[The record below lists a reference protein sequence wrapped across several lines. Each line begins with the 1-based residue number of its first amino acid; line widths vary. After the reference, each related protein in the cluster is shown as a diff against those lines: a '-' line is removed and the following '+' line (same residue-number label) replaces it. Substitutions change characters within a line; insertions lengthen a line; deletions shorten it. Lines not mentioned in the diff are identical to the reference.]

1 MTNSRRVTTGSMIG
15 WAASSPSASSRR
27 TAEGG
32 STGKL
37 REDRG
42 NHRQCIDLHVRLNL
56 EVALFGG
63 GLEQLPQTVT
73 PTSMGVTFCFGFT
86 YALLRASGA
95 CAVWGRPIGSSW
107 TNHSGMVRPQLEL
120 FRV

>member
-15 WAASSPSASSRR
+15 WATSSPSASSRAHR
-27 TAEGG
+27 RGRQHRAD
-32 STGKL
+32 GKL

-107 TNHSGMVRPQLEL
+107 TNHSGMVRPQ
-120 FRV
+120 